1 MMMIYLFEIKVKLMV
16 GNEKRERERE
26 RVVAEFFFMAYK
38 KYCMCLNMHR
48 MACVELG

>member
-1 MMMIYLFEIKVKLMV
+1 MMMIYLYEIKVKLMV
-16 GNEKRERERE
+16 GNEKRE